1 MTEHGDDHHPPAEA
15 PPTGTVRRLNHAV
28 LYVRDLDRS
37 VRFYR
42 EAFGFGVVDRLGDRA
57 AFLRADGSDNHH
69 DLGLFVVGPDAPA
82 TRPGTVG
89 LYHLAWQVATLA
101 DLAEVGR
108 RLQALGALRGASDHG
123 ATKSLYAADPDGI
136 ELEVMWLVPRGSW
149 GRFAEEA
156 VTEPRDLEA
165 ELARWGDSA
174 TA

>member
-1 MTEHGDDHHPPAEA
+1 MSEATADILLHP
-15 PPTGTVRRLNHAV
+15 VRLRIVLSFGSEQLTTAQLAQRLPGVSHAT
-28 LYVRDLDRS
+28 LYR
-37 VRFYR
+37 
-42 EAFGFGVVDRLGDRA
+42 
-57 AFLRADGSDNHH
+57 
-69 DLGLFVVGPDAPA
+69 
-82 TRPGTVG
+82 
-89 LYHLAWQVATLA
+89 QVATLA

-156 VTEPRDLEA
+156 VTEPLDLEA